1 MNADFSLHVSIARPS
16 DYAAVRRLCRR
27 AVGPDDYVLW
37 ILREVI
43 IESELFLAWYRDQLV
58 GMTRFEKCIDGSG
71 WLSMARTD
79 PDWQSRGVAR
89 FLQRESARRAES
101 RGIGVLRLWTL
112 SMNHAAISA
121 CEKGGFHRICEA
133 VHVSHNFRLK
143 QHVRGRHSSS
153 GRDLKSTRSILKSS
167 YLSKTHGYL
176 GYKRHF
182 VRASETLIKRISGKR
197 ELCSEDGSTFI
208 LTKPEKSFDRQSSSF
223 TLLEG
228 DPTSSMRLIL
238 RKAKDMRVEWIGGFL
253 PYDAHLM
260 HVAKNTFKVDSWGNH
275 CIVYEKII

>member
-1 MNADFSLHVSIARPS
+1 MNADFSLHVSVARPY

-37 ILREVI
+37 VLREVI
-43 IESELFLAWYRDQLV
+43 IKSELFLAWYRDQLV

-79 PDWQSRGVAR
+79 PDWQRKGVAR
-89 FLQRESARRAES
+89 FLQRELARRARNS
-101 RGIGVLRLWTL
+101 GIGILRLWTL
-112 SMNHAAISA
+112 STNPAAISA

-133 VHVSHNFRLK
+133 VHVSHSFRFK
-143 QHVRGRHSSS
+143 QHVRGRNSSS
-153 GRDLKSTRSILKSS
+153 GRSFKSTRSIHTSS
-167 YLSKTHGYL
+167 YLSKTRGYL

-182 VRASETLIKRISGKR
+182 VRASDTLIERISGRR
-197 ELCSEDGSTFI
+197 ELCFEDASTFI
-208 LTKPEKSFDRQSSSF
+208 LTKPEKSFGRQSCSF

-260 HVAKNTFKVDSWGNH
+260 RVAKNTFKVDSWGNH
-275 CIVYEKII
+275 CIVFEKII